1 MLLTYY
7 IGQTIFIHFDKLVN
21 NIKVTITNNHHQP
34 VLSRTFTSTNFVK
47 LSDNKLEGKVH
58 LEIDYDGEHITKSLN
73 IV

>member
-7 IGQTIFIHFDKLVN
+7 IGKTIFIHFDKLVN
-21 NIKVTITNNHHQP
+21 NIKVTITNSRNKP
-34 VLSRTFTSTNFVK
+34 VLSQSFANTNFVK

-58 LEIDYDGEHITKSLN
+58 LAIDYDGEHITKSLN